1 MPFVPFRP
9 HGHPLNKGSG
19 SGKKSLLER
28 AFVLRAAAPISVITR
43 RLVTPS
49 DTPLKI
55 IDKLVVVPD
64 NDAWRASP
72 QGLLRKIGVVL
83 SMAPAVITKRNNLLR
98 GIMLPLCRAPRRTLR
113 ISRLVNGVSQ
123 MQIKVEVFDS
133 RRQIVR
139 VEITIGPACAR
150 EYGVS

>member
-1 MPFVPFRP
+1 V
-9 HGHPLNKGSG
+9 
-19 SGKKSLLER
+19 
-28 AFVLRAAAPISVITR
+28 PISIIAR
-43 RLVTPS
+43 RLVAPS

-55 IDKLVVVPD
+55 IDKFVVVPD

-83 SMAPAVITKRNNLLR
+83 SMAPTVITKRNNLVR
-98 GIMLPLCRAPRRTLR
+98 GVMLPLCRTPRRTLWV
-113 ISRLVNGVSQ
+113 SRLVNGVSQ

-139 VEITIGPACAR
+139 VEITFGPACAR
-150 EYGVS
+150 ERGVS